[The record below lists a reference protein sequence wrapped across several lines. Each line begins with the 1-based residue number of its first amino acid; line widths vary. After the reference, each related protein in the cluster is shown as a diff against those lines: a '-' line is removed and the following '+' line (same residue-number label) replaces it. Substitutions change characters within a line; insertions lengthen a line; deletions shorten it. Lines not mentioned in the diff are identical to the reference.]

1 MADINNT
8 ELMPPALPEEVDVA
22 QQVANEMLGVN
33 STALAIP
40 EDPVDAVLREN
51 GFANLPSNNSVIQR
65 EDSIIV
71 VPESNRP
78 AETRPDIEGE
88 YVDAEDVDTESS
100 EENTPTPEEEIQVLA
115 LTGPTPEESEPT
127 EEQLNQLAELRA
139 ELEREMDEA
148 ASIPVSLQAT
158 SEAEQERLN
167 AEAEESETVEYDDD
181 DDDEDYNE
189 NAGEGQD
196 INVEEVLQTAATT
209 DAMELAI
216 ASAMEGAETVSNEA
230 PVEISKADLL
240 TMLPINSKSF
250 EVREST
256 TRFSGASWY
265 NDITEQTVII
275 AGQGG
280 IGSWATMI
288 MSRMHPRQLFIYDD
302 DMVETVNLAGQL
314 YSKSMV
320 GKKKVDAM
328 ANLVKDFSDYNTV
341 MAIAQRW
348 TEETQPGDIMICGF
362 DNMAARKTF
371 FHSWLRHVVGH
382 PNPEKCL
389 FIDGRL
395 AFTDMQVF
403 CMTGDDA
410 YNIKRYSEE
419 YLFSDNEADA
429 TICSMKQTTY
439 CACMIGGL
447 IVNLFTNFIA
457 NLQTP
462 FSHDLPFKTFYD
474 SNMFYLKTES

>member
-1 MADINNT
+1 MNDI
-8 ELMPPALPEEVDVA
+8 ELTPPAIPENADVV
-22 QQVANEMLGVN
+22 QQVANEMLGIEN
-33 STALAIP
+33 TSLAVP

-65 EDSIIV
+65 ADSILV
-71 VPESNRP
+71 VPENNRP
-78 AETRPDIEGE
+78 AETRPITEGE
-88 YVDAEDVDTESS
+88 YVDAEVVESNSS
-100 EENTPTPEEEIQVLA
+100 EENIPTPEEEEHI
-115 LTGPTPEESEPT
+115 
-127 EEQLNQLAELRA
+127 NHFRA
-139 ELEREMDEA
+139 EFERIINESTGISE
-148 ASIPVSLQAT
+148 SLQDT
-158 SEAEQERLN
+158 SESEQERLDFEEESERL
-167 AEAEESETVEYDDD
+167 AAESEAEEYENN
-181 DDDEDYNE
+181 EDYDETAEE
-189 NAGEGQD
+189 NQD
-196 INVEEVLQTAATT
+196 INVDEILQTAVPT
-209 DAMELAI
+209 DIMEYAI

-230 PVEISKADLL
+230 PVEISKEDLL
-240 TMLPINSKSF
+240 TMLPVNSKSF
-250 EVREST
+250 EVKEST

-288 MSRMHPRQLFIYDD
+288 MSRMHPKQLFIYDD
-302 DMVETVNLAGQL
+302 DEVETVNLAGQL

-320 GKKKVDAM
+320 NKKKVDAM
-328 ANLVKDFSDYNTV
+328 ANLVKDFSDYNAV
-341 MAIAQRW
+341 MAIAQKW

-362 DNMAARKTF
+362 DNMKARKAF
-371 FHSWLRHVVGH
+371 FHSWLRHILGH
-382 PNPEKCL
+382 PHPKKCL

-403 CMTGDDA
+403 CITGDDT
-410 YNIKRYSEE
+410 YNIKRYNDE
-419 YLFSDNEADA
+419 YLFDDKDADE
-429 TICSMKQTTY
+429 TVCSMKQTTY

-474 SNMFYLKTES
+474 SNMLYLKTES

>member
-1 MADINNT
+1 M
-8 ELMPPALPEEVDVA
+8 
-22 QQVANEMLGVN
+22 
-33 STALAIP
+33 
-40 EDPVDAVLREN
+40 
-51 GFANLPSNNSVIQR
+51 
-65 EDSIIV
+65 
-71 VPESNRP
+71 
-78 AETRPDIEGE
+78 
-88 YVDAEDVDTESS
+88 
-100 EENTPTPEEEIQVLA
+100 
-115 LTGPTPEESEPT
+115 
-127 EEQLNQLAELRA
+127 
-139 ELEREMDEA
+139 
-148 ASIPVSLQAT
+148 
-158 SEAEQERLN
+158 
-167 AEAEESETVEYDDD
+167 
-181 DDDEDYNE
+181 
-189 NAGEGQD
+189 
-196 INVEEVLQTAATT
+196 EEVLQTAAST

-216 ASAMEGAETVSNEA
+216 ASAMEGAETISNEA

-240 TMLPINSKSF
+240 TMLPVNSKSF

-265 NDITEQTVII
+265 TDITEQTVII

-302 DMVETVNLAGQL
+302 DMVETANLAGQL

-341 MAIAQRW
+341 MAIGQRW

-382 PNPEKCL
+382 PHPEKCL

-419 YLFSDNEADA
+419 YLFGDSEADA
-429 TICSMKQTTY
+429 AICSMKQTTY